1 MNSVQNILD
10 LIYTPGNSTYAAI
23 TSVAAANIVLVLYI
37 LFSVMEDRQDKIT
50 TAQTQPE
57 TKKER

>member
-10 LIYTPGNSTYAAI
+10 LIYVLGNSTYAAI
-23 TSVAAANIVLVLYI
+23 TAVAAANIVLVVYI
-37 LFSVMEDRQDKIT
+37 IFSMMEDRQDKIT
-50 TAQTQPE
+50 TAQTQSE